1 MRRNITIYE
10 SAQNGKT
17 TIMENV
23 EVSNVSQLKQ
33 LLRQNNISYEG
44 MDFLEGV
51 TGTKLLSDESLIPEN
66 IPYQGEIVHDA
77 CIILTLKDK
86 KMRHG
91 INTAGFDR
99 HQLLEAARDYKDELL
114 EIFGKNYTNLSS
126 ATLAEFLENVDEDEE
141 VEDDDCEESEE
152 CESSENHDNSEYLQK
167 AFAAAITVIKNLLAY
182 ADYCTD
188 DEDIISSVRELAKEQ
203 KKGRYS
209 KSDIERMIAKFDVD

>member
-1 MRRNITIYE
+1 MRRNITVYE

-51 TGTKLLSDESLIPEN
+51 TGTKLLSDESIIPEN

-99 HQLLEAARDYKDELL
+99 HQLLEAAKDYKDELL

-126 ATLAEFLENVDEDEE
+126 ATLADFLGNIDDEDEE
-141 VEDDDCEESEE
+141 IEEDECEECDYENPVSEPDR
-152 CESSENHDNSEYLQK
+152 SAYLQN
-167 AFAAAITVIKNLLAY
+167 AFDAAITVIKNLLAFAEY
-182 ADYCTD
+182 ETD

-209 KSDIERMIAKFDVD
+209 KRDIEKMLAKFDE

>member
-1 MRRNITIYE
+1 MRRNITVYE

-51 TGTKLLSDESLIPEN
+51 TGTKLLSDESIIPEN

-99 HQLLEAARDYKDELL
+99 HRLLEAAKDYKDELL

-126 ATLAEFLENVDEDEE
+126 ATLAEFLENIDDEDEE
-141 VEDDDCEESEE
+141 TEEDE
-152 CESSENHDNSEYLQK
+152 CEGCDYENPVSEPDRSAYLQN
-167 AFAAAITVIKNLLAY
+167 AFDAAITVIKNLLAFAEY
-182 ADYCTD
+182 ETD

-209 KSDIERMIAKFDVD
+209 KRDIEKMLAKFDE